1 MEKLDPGGKEDGK
14 TSGNVTPLNRD
25 WELVALEKEWMKG

>member
-14 TSGNVTPLNRD
+14 TSGNVIPLKSD
-25 WELVALEKEWMKG
+25 CELVALEKE